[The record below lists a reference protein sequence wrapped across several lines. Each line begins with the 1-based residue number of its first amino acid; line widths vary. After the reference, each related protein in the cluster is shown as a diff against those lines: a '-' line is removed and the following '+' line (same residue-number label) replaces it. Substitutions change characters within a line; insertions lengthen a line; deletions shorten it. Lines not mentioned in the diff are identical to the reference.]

1 MELFDED
8 LIKNEKTDNKK
19 SLTIVMVLII
29 FFIIMVLLVLGA
41 MIYIKQTSL
50 EVTLNGRE
58 STLIKNMIII
68 DENNPQ
74 NVYVPIKSISNLL
87 GYNYY
92 TGDYVI
98 KSEEPNKCYVE
109 CENEVAMFTLG
120 SKVIYKT
127 LQDGNNNYEYFTIIR
142 LQKK

>member
-8 LIKNEKTDNKK
+8 FVKNVKTDNKK

-29 FFIIMVLLVLGA
+29 FFMIMVFLVVGA
-41 MIYIKQTSL
+41 MIYIKQTTL
-50 EVTLNGRE
+50 KVTLNGQE
-58 STLIKNMIII
+58 STIIKNMIMI

-87 GYNYY
+87 GYSYY

-98 KSEEPNKCYVE
+98 KSEEPNQCYVE

-120 SKVIYKT
+120 SRVIYKT
-127 LQDGNNNYEYFTIIR
+127 
-142 LQKK
+142 